1 MPRKRWTI
9 GVVGV
14 ARWKGKTFNA
24 EKQTTTT
31 FLGRRKRIVYKTN
44 LQTWYGMRRLY
55 NDVKETNQTVAVI
68 HTAFEDKPSTVALVQ
83 TKEGMSLI
91 EKLEYAYRWTQNIM
105 DSWSLKMPMDG
116 NDDVTVMGEIVDG
129 MGLRSTSVGDQILVG
144 TEKYV
149 VAPMGFTTLDGEP
162 V

>member
-1 MPRKRWTI
+1 MMP
-9 GVVGV
+9 
-14 ARWKGKTFNA
+14 
-24 EKQTTTT
+24 
-31 FLGRRKRIVYKTN
+31 
-44 LQTWYGMRRLY
+44 
-55 NDVKETNQTVAVI
+55 KETNQTVAVI
-68 HTAFEDKPSTVALVQ
+68 HTAFEDKPSTVALVH
-83 TKEGMSLI
+83 TKEGMTLS

-105 DSWSLKMPMDG
+105 DSWSLKLPMDN

>member
-1 MPRKRWTI
+1 MMP
-9 GVVGV
+9 
-14 ARWKGKTFNA
+14 
-24 EKQTTTT
+24 
-31 FLGRRKRIVYKTN
+31 
-44 LQTWYGMRRLY
+44 
-55 NDVKETNQTVAVI
+55 KETNQTVAVI

-83 TKEGMSLI
+83 TKEGMTLI
-91 EKLEYAYRWTQNIM
+91 EQLEYAYRWTQNIM

-129 MGLRSTSVGDQILVG
+129 MGLRSTSVGDQVLVG